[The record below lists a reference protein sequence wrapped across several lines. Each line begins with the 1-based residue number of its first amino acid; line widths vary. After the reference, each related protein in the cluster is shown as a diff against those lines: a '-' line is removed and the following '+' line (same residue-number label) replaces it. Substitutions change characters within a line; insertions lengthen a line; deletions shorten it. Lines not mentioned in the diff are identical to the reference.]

1 MQTMR
6 DSNIRGASGD
16 ETASPPPVFRWRAV
30 LLPAVMAVVGMLV
43 AWAAVTAG
51 QDARRGREQL
61 QMNYDR
67 YYWEAEL
74 AQAKLAGKPAAEIAK
89 IEKIVQQKRAARM
102 IS

>member
-1 MQTMR
+1 MATNAAGDATVEMQTMPESMVR
-6 DSNIRGASGD
+6 EGVSLERS
-16 ETASPPPVFRWRAV
+16 PVFRWRAV
-30 LLPAVMAVVGMLV
+30 VLPAVMAVVGMLV

-61 QMNYDR
+61 QMNFDR

-89 IEKIVQQKRAARM
+89 IEK
-102 IS
+102 